1 VNAARSLVSAAFAV
15 YFIIPLL
22 QDNFS

>member
-1 VNAARSLVSAAFAV
+1 MSAACSLVSAAFAV
-15 YFIIPLL
+15 YFIIPPL